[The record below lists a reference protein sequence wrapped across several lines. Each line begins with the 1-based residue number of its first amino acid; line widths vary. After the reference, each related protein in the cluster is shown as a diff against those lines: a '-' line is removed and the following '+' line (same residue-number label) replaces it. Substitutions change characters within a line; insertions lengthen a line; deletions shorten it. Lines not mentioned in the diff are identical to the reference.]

1 MAINEGIT
9 FKLTGDVALFAG
21 FLDRAKMNSTL
32 ERNLKKA
39 TLKNCLYLVARIKQQ
54 IKTGNFEA
62 NQPLTL
68 ALSKGTKPLLKEK
81 NLLDA
86 VNYKL
91 KNSFSAVVGFIG
103 DQQSTGGVTGQTINV
118 KKLVELMHQ
127 NYTIQVTPSMIA
139 AIMNAL
145 NDQKTKR
152 GNLTGKARAAIKALQ
167 ETEGGGGARV
177 FRVKARPF
185 FNQALEGEDVN
196 NMLQYNWTKA
206 LEDTFLERGAKGG
219 DHKNK

>member
-1 MAINEGIT
+1 MAVQGIT
-9 FKLTGDVALFAG
+9 FQLQGDVALFAN
-21 FLDRAKMNSTL
+21 FLDRAKMSKTL

-39 TLKNCLYLVARIKQQ
+39 TLKNCLYLVSKIKME
-54 IKTGNFEA
+54 IKNGKFEE

-68 ALSKGTKPLLKEK
+68 ALSRGTKPLLKEK

-91 KNSFSAVVGFIG
+91 RDSFSAVVGFIG
-103 DQQSTGGVTGQTINV
+103 SQQSTGGVTGETIDV
-118 KKLVELMHQ
+118 KKLVELMHK
-127 NYTIQVTPSMIA
+127 NYTIQVTPKMIA
-139 AIMNAL
+139 AIMAAL
-145 NDQKTKR
+145 NNKVTRR
-152 GNLTGKARAAIKALQ
+152 GNLTRRALVALKAIQ
-167 ETEGGGGARV
+167 DSEGGGGGRV